1 MLELIFFLMLA
12 LTMNDPV
19 WGVPKTTHTFI
30 NSFKDSVVL
39 MAKAYDMTRSA
50 RGHSLRDWGLELV
63 PIFWGRPNSTH
74 GTHRSSSVLRIKA

>member
-1 MLELIFFLMLA
+1 MLV

-30 NSFKDSVVL
+30 NSFEDSVVL

-74 GTHRSSSVLRIKA
+74 GTHKSSSVLRIKA